1 MKKIISALALC
12 FMTSFFANATTLDAY
27 LSHHK
32 EIDEDPILGEYVRK
46 WAWFM
51 ALMDAQQKYNTADSK
66 KLTNYLMQKV
76 IDMVR

>member
-51 ALMDAQQKYNTADSK
+51 ALMDAQ
-66 KLTNYLMQKV
+66 
-76 IDMVR
+76 